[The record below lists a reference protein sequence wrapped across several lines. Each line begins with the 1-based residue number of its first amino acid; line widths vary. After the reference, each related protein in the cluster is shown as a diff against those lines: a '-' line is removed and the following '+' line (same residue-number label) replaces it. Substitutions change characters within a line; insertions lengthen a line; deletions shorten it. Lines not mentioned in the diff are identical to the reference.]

1 MLKINPE
8 FRDLIPPLTPEERNN
23 LEKNLKAY
31 GCTDPIVVWSQGE
44 VILDGHNRFEICER
58 LGIPYKTIVLD
69 DLEDE
74 IEAKYWIFTRQFAR
88 RNLNAYQRAE
98 LATKLEPV
106 FAELAR
112 KNKERAAIESN
123 KNRTAD
129 VKNPELPI
137 LATPEI
143 KKINVREAVAK
154 ISNVS
159 SGTMEKINVIKK
171 EATEEIKAALRDGKT
186 TINKE
191 YKKIKAEKKA
201 KKEDKEPSPEEL
213 LKEQNKQVN
222 KISHK
227 IALLQSD
234 IAHCKTAFGLSP
246 ENKAALADDFSDILA
261 LLRD

>member
-1 MLKINPE
+1 
-8 FRDLIPPLTPEERNN
+8 
-23 LEKNLKAY
+23 
-31 GCTDPIVVWSQGE
+31 
-44 VILDGHNRFEICER
+44 
-58 LGIPYKTIVLD
+58 
-69 DLEDE
+69 
-74 IEAKYWIFTRQFAR
+74 
-88 RNLNAYQRAE
+88 
-98 LATKLEPV
+98 
-106 FAELAR
+106 
-112 KNKERAAIESN
+112 
-123 KNRTAD
+123 
-129 VKNPELPI
+129 
-137 LATPEI
+137 
-143 KKINVREAVAK
+143 
-154 ISNVS
+154 
-159 SGTMEKINVIKK
+159 MEKINVIKK